1 MTCYAVDSRIV
12 LGILCPEFNGS
23 STNLYISSELIFEI
37 IKSFEDSKRVGNI
50 AISFLA
56 CVVAAINYS
65 IKSYKIYR
73 NGYDSKIGKWL
84 VYSYSPLVIVS
95 MGGIMFYYGVVAI

>member
-1 MTCYAVDSRIV
+1 MIYLAYFFWFIM
-12 LGILCPEFNGS
+12 L
-23 STNLYISSELIFEI
+23 
-37 IKSFEDSKRVGNI
+37 SFAIPNI
-50 AISFLA
+50 WSGLAAISFLA
-56 CVVAAINYS
+56 CVVAVINYS

-73 NGYDSKIGKWL
+73 NGYDSIIGKWL